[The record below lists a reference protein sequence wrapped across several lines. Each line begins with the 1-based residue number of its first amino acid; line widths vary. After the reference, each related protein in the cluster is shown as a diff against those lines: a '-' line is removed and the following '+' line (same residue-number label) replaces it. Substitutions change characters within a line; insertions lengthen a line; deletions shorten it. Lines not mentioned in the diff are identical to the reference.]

1 MENITKTLTILAL
14 IGVSVVIYSKYK
26 TNPNKQVK
34 IKKD

>member
-1 MENITKTLTILAL
+1 MNNITKILTTLAI

-26 TNPNKQVK
+26 TNPSKQVK